1 MDKERKLY
9 DKFVDVL
16 NDILEGEPTPKELEI
31 VMNFLKNNNIQATVT
46 NKGVANLTDKIMQLP
61 FDNEDELPPM
71 KISEVISI
79 QDRKNIYPKRI
90 K

>member
-1 MDKERKLY
+1 MDRERKLY

-16 NDILEGEPTPKELEI
+16 NELLDGEPTPKELEI
-31 VMNFLKNNNIQATVT
+31 VMNFLKNNNIQATIT
-46 NKGVANLTDKIMQLP
+46 NKGVANLTDKITQLP
-61 FDNEDELPPM
+61 FDCEDELPP
-71 KISEVISI
+71 KRISEVVSI

>member
-16 NDILEGEPTPKELEI
+16 NELLDGEPTPKELEI
-31 VMNFLKNNNIQATVT
+31 VMNFLKNNNIQATIT
-46 NKGVANLTDKIMQLP
+46 NKGVANLTNKIMQLP
-61 FDNEDELPPM
+61 FDNEDELPL
-71 KISEVISI
+71 
-79 QDRKNIYPKRI
+79 KRI